1 MKKKFF
7 LFLHYNSMVRIFF
20 NIYILIILHEHSY
33 KHVGSLSVIFL
44 TNYTYRKYYESFH
57 IVFQ

>member
-1 MKKKFF
+1 MKKSFF
-7 LFLHYNSMVRIFF
+7 YSCTIIVWSEFIL
-20 NIYILIILHEHSY
+20 IYILIILHEHSY